1 MILFCLVENEFVAK
15 DFLTYLNNKHPN
27 IKFTMEIEKDKMIP
41 FLDVLITSPEE
52 GNFLISVFR
61 KSTFTGLLLNFTS
74 YTPLSYKLGL
84 IKTLIH
90 RAFKISYNWI
100 TFHKEMELVKNYL
113 GKNAYPPS
121 IVDKE
126 IKTYINKIHTKKN
139 AENEKKQKTYTKL
152 PYIGKY
158 SKFAQ
163 NKIKHL
169 CDIFCK
175 ETHIS
180 LVFSST
186 KLASFFQIK
195 DKIPSALKSFVVYK
209 FTCAN
214 CNVSYVGETCRHLD
228 VRVEEHFKSAS
239 SHMYKHLSNQHACKA
254 ACDKSLIKEAIPIN

>member
-1 MILFCLVENEFVAK
+1 MCIASLIFNLKEEVAESIISLQNISQRCLILFCANFEYFQCVVISYMFFAFFR
-15 DFLTYLNNKHPN
+15 FLR
-27 IKFTMEIEKDKMIP
+27 F
-41 FLDVLITSPEE
+41 
-52 GNFLISVFR
+52 
-61 KSTFTGLLLNFTS
+61 S
-74 YTPLSYKLGL
+74 YTPLGYKLGL

-139 AENEKKQKTYTKL
+139 AESEKKQKTYMKL
-152 PYIGKY
+152 RYIGKC
-158 SKFAQ
+158 SKFTQ

-169 CDIFCK
+169 CDIFYK
-175 ETHIS
+175 ETRIS

-186 KLASFFQIK
+186 KVASFFQIK

-214 CNVSYVGETCRHLD
+214 CNVSYAGETCRHLD
-228 VRVEEHFKSAS
+228 VRIEEHFKSAS
-239 SHMYKHLSNQHACKA
+239 SHIHKHLSNQHARKA
-254 ACDKSLIKEAIPIN
+254 ACDKSCFQIIDSATSSFRLKIKEAIHIN

>member
-1 MILFCLVENEFVAK
+1 MRTLHQL
-15 DFLTYLNNKHPN
+15 LTKKLR
-27 IKFTMEIEKDKMIP
+27 
-41 FLDVLITSPEE
+41 LI
-52 GNFLISVFR
+52 
-61 KSTFTGLLLNFTS
+61 
-74 YTPLSYKLGL
+74 L
-84 IKTLIH
+84 IKYILRKTQK
-90 RAFKISYNWI
+90 AKKS
-100 TFHKEMELVKNYL
+100 K
-113 GKNAYPPS
+113 
-121 IVDKE
+121 
-126 IKTYINKIHTKKN
+126 KTYM
-139 AENEKKQKTYTKL
+139 KL

-169 CDIFCK
+169 CDTFCK

-228 VRVEEHFKSAS
+228 KDWRTSAS
-239 SHMYKHLSNQHACKA
+239 SHIQTFIEPTCLQS
-254 ACDKSLIKEAIPIN
+254 SLWQVMFSDNWYFFF